1 MTTRRPHDLA
11 ARAAEILGNDDSL
24 LTAAHARLGERVHA
38 AVILD
43 VDAGI
48 LSALL
53 PHRNAEQLL
62 LAVTDDDV
70 YLLECQ
76 RRTLAPKVGGVRHRV
91 ARTNLIVGWQRRRV
105 SITAELSCPE
115 QQLHIV
121 ATARPGPSAERV
133 IGLLM
138 NSELERYA

>member
-1 MTTRRPHDLA
+1 MTRDARTASL
-11 ARAAEILGNDDSL
+11 ARAAAILGNDDAL
-24 LTAAHARLGERVHA
+24 LTAARARLGERVHA

-43 VDAGI
+43 VGAGI

-53 PHRNAEQLL
+53 P
-62 LAVTDDDV
+62 
-70 YLLECQ
+70 
-76 RRTLAPKVGGVRHRV
+76 RRTLSSCCSPSPTTTSTCWSASG
-91 ARTNLIVGWQRRRV
+91 ARSRRRSAGSATAYREPASIATWKRRRV
-105 SITAELSCPE
+105 AITAELSCPD

-121 ATARPGPSAERV
+121 ATTRPGPSADRV